1 MRVRLASFAVAALAT
16 SLLGA
21 AAPAV
26 AAETVTTAAVA
37 PGACT
42 VTGGQLTWG
51 FKESFRSYI
60 SGTIANGA
68 WEPIDGASYATP
80 SFSWP
85 AVSGEIDPADGTGT
99 VVFGGGV
106 RFTGHSGLLDTTIA
120 NPTLELSG
128 AAAQLRLDVTG
139 LSMDDA
145 LAGATENVQTA
156 TQVAFVDLDVASV
169 PVTVGETSLTGAA
182 VPTAI
187 TADGYAQ
194 FGNYETGTA
203 FDPITFDVQLDCAVA
218 EPEVT
223 VEPEPMMT
231 TTAAETEDAS
241 DAADLTWLWAVGGG
255 LVAVA
260 AGVTVAVVV
269 VRRRSGGDA
278 Q

>member
-1 MRVRLASFAVAALAT
+1 MRVRLASFAVSVLAT
-16 SLLGA
+16 SLLGV

-26 AAETVTTAAVA
+26 AAETATTAAAA

-80 SFSWP
+80 NFSWP
-85 AVSGEIDPADGTGT
+85 AVGGEIDPEAGTGS
-99 VVFGGGV
+99 VAFGGGV

-120 NPTLELSG
+120 NPTLELTG

-169 PVTVGETSLTGAA
+169 PVAVGETSLTGTA

-194 FGNYETGTA
+194 FGSYETGTA
-203 FDPITFDVQLDCAVA
+203 FDPLTFDVQLDCSAA
-218 EPEVT
+218 EPEAT
-223 VEPEPMMT
+223 AEPEPEMT
-231 TTAAETEDAS
+231 TTAAETQDETDAV
-241 DAADLTWLWAVGGG
+241 DLTWLWAVGGG
-255 LVAVA
+255 LVVA
-260 AGVTVAVVV
+260 AGVTTTVIV
-269 VRRRSGGDA
+269 VRRRSGGGA
-278 Q
+278 R